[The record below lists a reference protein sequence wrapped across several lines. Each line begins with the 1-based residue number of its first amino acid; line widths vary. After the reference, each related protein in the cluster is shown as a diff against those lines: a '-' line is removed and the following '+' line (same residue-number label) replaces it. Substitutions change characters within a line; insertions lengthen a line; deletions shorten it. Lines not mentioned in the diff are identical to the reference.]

1 MYIYMK
7 ISNYDILSREPDN
20 VNMNVQIPS
29 RCRFRYNAFDA
40 LKMKP
45 CKMNC
50 REASI

>member
-1 MYIYMK
+1 MK
-7 ISNYDILSREPDN
+7 ISNYDKPDN
-20 VNMNVQIPS
+20 VYMNVQIPS